1 MEIMQ
6 IFHSEPTVEFKLC
19 QKAVPNNNSPIYI
32 VYLLKKSGVGAEK
45 NRVPVYLPDGLSLAH
60 SVEVKRSCEEKL

>member
-32 VYLLKKSGVGAEK
+32 VYLLKKVALEQK
-45 NRVPVYLPDGLSLAH
+45 KIEFLSTCLTVSAWPTA
-60 SVEVKRSCEEKL
+60 